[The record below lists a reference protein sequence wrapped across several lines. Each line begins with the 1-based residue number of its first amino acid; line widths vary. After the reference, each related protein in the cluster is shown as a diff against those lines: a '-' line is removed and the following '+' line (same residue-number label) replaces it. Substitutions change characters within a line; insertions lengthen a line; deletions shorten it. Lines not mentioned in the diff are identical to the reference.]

1 MTMSSLPARLLLG
14 GLIGAALAC
23 GLAGCASHHG
33 NPSLAYNAAP
43 RPSHPLS
50 FRHYDSPGPPDD
62 PWGPYIR
69 AASARF
75 GVSEIW
81 IRAVMQQ
88 ESGGE
93 QFQNGVPTT
102 SPVGAMGLM
111 QVMPDT
117 YAEMRARYG
126 FGDDPYE
133 PRDNI
138 YAGTAYIREMFDTY
152 GFPSFLAAYN
162 AGPQQLD
169 ACLAN
174 GSPLPQETVSY
185 LSAVAP
191 RLRAY
196 APISGPL
203 AGFADT
209 ALEVP
214 ADDLNH
220 RMLMGQALPLPAARA
235 APPLP
240 CLPPASDRSAD
251 TLNRAALTA
260 AQAGMPP
267 DAGTEALNRQSLA
280 RAVQ

>member
-1 MTMSSLPARLLLG
+1 MTMSLFPTRALPSA
-14 GLIGAALAC
+14 LIGAMLAC
-23 GLAGCASHHG
+23 GLPGCVSRPA
-33 NPSLAYNAAP
+33 NPSLAYRNP
-43 RPSHPLS
+43 PGY
-50 FRHYDSPGPPDD
+50 RHYNPPGPPDD

-69 AASARF
+69 TAAARF
-75 GVSEIW
+75 GVREIW

-93 QFQNGVPTT
+93 QFQNGLPTT
-102 SPVGAMGLM
+102 SPAGAMGLM
-111 QVMPDT
+111 QIMPDT

-138 YAGTAYIREMFDTY
+138 FAGTAYIREMYDIY

-174 GSPLPQETVSY
+174 GAPLPQETVSY

-203 AGFADT
+203 AGFAEQEPDI
-209 ALEVP
+209 P

-220 RMLMGQALPLPAARA
+220 RILIGQLLPPPVPRTAPALP
-235 APPLP
+235 
-240 CLPPASDRSAD
+240 CVPPASDRSAD
-251 TLNRAALTA
+251 NLNHATLAAIQTGA
-260 AQAGMPP
+260 PP

-280 RAVQ
+280 RAVQSQR